1 MKEKVITC
9 PVCGDNQY
17 MNVVSTVDYSTTKE
31 SFDIAQ
37 CVACTHLYTNPRIK
51 EAHIAPYYDNPNYI
65 SHTDDQATFFSKV
78 YQRLRRLNL
87 SRKTSYVSSVS
98 PGDSRVLDYGCGT
111 GQFLEALR
119 GKNFK
124 PEGVEINPAAREKAS
139 KFGKVHDSIETVK
152 PGVQTISMWHV
163 MEHVYDPKTLLNEFK
178 SRLNPGGHILIAVP
192 NPESHDAKHYG
203 KHWAAWDVP
212 IHVHHFTK
220 QSMVKM
226 MEDAGFQHLSITPMN
241 MDSYYISL
249 LSEQY
254 KSASESKST
263 KNWLNAVLQ
272 GFKSNYKAKKDNTSS
287 LIYTFKLN

>member
-9 PVCGDNQY
+9 PVCGGNQY
-17 MNVVSTVDYSTTKE
+17 NNVVSTVDYSTTKE
-31 SFDIAQ
+31 SFDVVQ
-37 CVACTHLYTNPRIK
+37 CSACTHLYTSPRII
-51 EAHIAPYYDNPNYI
+51 ETNIAPYYDNPNYI
-65 SHTDDQATFFSKV
+65 SHTNDQATFFSKV
-78 YQRLRRLNL
+78 YQQLRKLNL
-87 SRKTSYVSSVS
+87 SRKTSYVTSVT
-98 PGDSRVLDYGCGT
+98 PRESRVLDYGCGT
-111 GQFLEALR
+111 GQFLEAL
-119 GKNFK
+119 
-124 PEGVEINPAAREKAS
+124 
-139 KFGKVHDSIETVK
+139 
-152 PGVQTISMWHV
+152 SMWHV

-254 KSASESKST
+254 KSASESKSI

-272 GFKSNYKAKKDNTSS
+272 GFKSNYKAKKENTSS